1 MLEKADFMV
10 TGFPINSGYVTQ
22 TIVPGYNWI
31 GTLASKV
38 MSVDEAFAELEPQPG
53 DRVKNRTSFAEFSSK
68 GYWEGTLTAIV
79 PGHGYIYHSL
89 ADKEKEFHYPQ
100 HIWASPVEART
111 YRAAPMESQH
121 FTPADDS
128 QFPDN
133 MSVLAVVKK
142 DGVNIDNAEVGAFI
156 NGECRGAV
164 SCNRGYYFLT
174 ILGSTGEDDG
184 KDITI
189 KVYVDGEEYVVPNNL
204 KFFSDRFYGS
214 LDNPYVIDVT
224 ATGIRVIDSDAV
236 DDDDA
241 EWFTLQGFKLDRRP
255 TKQGIY
261 IHHGKKVTIK

>member
-1 MLEKADFMV
+1 
-10 TGFPINSGYVTQ
+10 
-22 TIVPGYNWI
+22 
-31 GTLASKV
+31 
-38 MSVDEAFAELEPQPG
+38 
-53 DRVKNRTSFAEFSSK
+53 
-68 GYWEGTLTAIV
+68 
-79 PGHGYIYHSL
+79 
-89 ADKEKEFHYPQ
+89 
-100 HIWASPVEART
+100 
-111 YRAAPMESQH
+111 MESQH

-164 SCNRGYYFLT
+164 SCNRDYYFLT
-174 ILGSTGEDDG
+174 ILGSTGDDDG
-184 KDITI
+184 KEITI

-204 KFFSDRFYGS
+204 KFSSDRFYGS

-261 IHHGKKVTIK
+261 IHHGKKVTIMQKRDGHSIVKSRTHGRL